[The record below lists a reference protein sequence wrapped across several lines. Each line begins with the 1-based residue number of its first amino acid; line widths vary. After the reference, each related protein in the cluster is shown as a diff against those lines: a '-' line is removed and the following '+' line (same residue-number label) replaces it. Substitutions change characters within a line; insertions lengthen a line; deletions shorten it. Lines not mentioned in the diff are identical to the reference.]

1 VEPLEEGIHLIF
13 NLSVHLEKRMF
24 FNIQILV
31 LLCHSHARSVCNQVF
46 PFRSAE
52 ELLVCCEIQFTD
64 HIWVVFIVNQP
75 LPTLEQS
82 HVLVVQIIEA
92 QSLAEHTFVDRLC
105 EVAVKKLLITH
116 CLSHHAAYKL
126 KEG

>member
-1 VEPLEEGIHLIF
+1 MEPLEEGIHL
-13 NLSVHLEKRMF
+13 F

-31 LLCHSHARSVCNQVF
+31 LLCHSHARSVGNQVF

-52 ELLVCCEIQFTD
+52 KLLVCCEIQFTD

-116 CLSHHAAYKL
+116 CLAHHAAYKL